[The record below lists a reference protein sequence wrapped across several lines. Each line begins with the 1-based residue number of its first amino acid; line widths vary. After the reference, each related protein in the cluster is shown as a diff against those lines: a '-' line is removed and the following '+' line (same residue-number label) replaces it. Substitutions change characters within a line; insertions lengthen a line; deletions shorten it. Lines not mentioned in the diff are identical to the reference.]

1 MFWLK
6 SCVRCGGDLYDSEDI
21 YGRFTACAQCGYY
34 LTDDEQAVL
43 TETKRPVGPASVT
56 A

>member
-1 MFWLK
+1 MFWLR
-6 SCVRCGGDLYDSEDI
+6 SCVRCGGDLYGSEDI
-21 YGRFTACAQCGYY
+21 YGRFTACSQCGYY

-43 TETKRPVGPASVT
+43 AQTKRPAAPTGLT